1 MSVGIPPFQSFLDE
15 HQENVYRFLV
25 SLVGFQEAE
34 DCFQE
39 TMLAAL
45 RAYPRLRP
53 DSNLRGWV
61 LTIAH
66 RKALDHQR
74 TRGRRAVPVAE
85 VADSKVESDAG
96 GAGEVWTQVR
106 DLPSKQ
112 RTAIVL
118 RFAGDLPHDDIGH
131 ILGCSED
138 AARRNVHEG
147 LKKLR
152 EVWTQ

>member
-1 MSVGIPPFQSFLDE
+1 MDVGIPPFQSFLDE
-15 HQENVYRFLV
+15 HREDVYRFLV

-39 TMLAAL
+39 TMLAAM

-53 DSNLRGWV
+53 NSNLRGWV

-85 VADSKVESDAG
+85 VADSRVESDEGDA
-96 GAGEVWTQVR
+96 AEVWMQVR

-112 RTAIVL
+112 RAAIVL
-118 RFAGDLPHDDIGH
+118 RFASDLAHDDIGR

-147 LKKLR
+147 LKRLR
-152 EVWTQ
+152 EVSAQ